1 MQIKELYEKELAYWT
16 QANRKFLG
24 VSPIDESEN
33 FADIQAKI
41 DVDCEKFWNTEKPC
55 KLAENLNIGLLNAD
69 ADKQTPNSYKLK
81 LNFHNMCIDIFGDYN
96 GKLLKIGA
104 MPTPSIDLCWIINRS
119 HYVTRVTAVKDY
131 YSCIGKKDF
140 ETIRGEGWEYSIS
153 TGEFT
158 CIVNSEDYKFEPTIE
173 EIYNNHLSNRSRLLL
188 EAVLEEPLTIDNFTK
203 GLRHIPMFSSDS
215 IFNYKFSR
223 LEYFEDAVLNS
234 KKYAQPTKGILIG
247 VNTIIASKSKQ
258 YTKSGEKLEGCLV
271 RSESKIFAL
280 ENFRTCA
287 NIYNS
292 TGAYQ
297 PAFTYADTN
306 GFFDSFKTVTS
317 KAAGRQRLLL
327 DNVVVKDGLLWI
339 EEKDGMHNMYE
350 YLNMPQ
356 SKRLSCLSESPFC
369 NNDKPKRIMM
379 NAKMTSQAV
388 PLKDEIDNITHRITA
403 RVGFTDLEGYT
414 AADSIIISKSF
425 AERLR
430 TYDST
435 ILYLNKKSKVFLA
448 LEDIYLNKDNNVDI
462 ETLKIIF
469 PNKNSAVLLNY
480 TNVKIDKIDDVDVN
494 NARVFVSW
502 EIPFGF
508 GDKITNLHGAKGTVG
523 LILPDDEMPYLTK
536 KVGNMEAGPLEVI
549 ISGFSTMR
557 RGSLGQIFEAWA
569 LASGI
574 ELDGDDFISTMIDKY
589 QSKMNTYSKNSIVTY
604 KGKTNVIPVGYN
616 YIMRL
621 YHHASTKVS
630 CSSAD
635 HGYTR
640 TLRFGEMEKL
650 NLVAND
656 CPAILK
662 ELGIRSI
669 TKYVGSHKLV
679 TDIEET
685 RELPENPK
693 MSMRFI
699 EILKSMGYDLIVDYD
714 DENDKT
720 SVDLD
725 PSEYYTTDDIAIEGD
740 DNDDEEDYDEN
751 FDEGEYEADLSDYD
765 NVDID
770 NFNTIIKREKSTDE
784 NND

>member
-1 MQIKELYEKELAYWT
+1 MTIKELFEKELAYWT
-16 QANRKFLG
+16 RANQKFLG
-24 VSPIDESEN
+24 VSPINEYDT
-33 FADIQAKI
+33 FADIQASI
-41 DVDCEKFWNTEKPC
+41 DADCEKFWNTEEPC
-55 KLAENLNIGLLNAD
+55 KLAKNMNMGLLNAESN
-69 ADKQTPNSYKLK
+69 KQTPNSYKLK
-81 LNFHNMCIDIFGDYN
+81 LNFHNMCIDILGDYN

-119 HYVTRVTAVKDY
+119 HYVPRVTAIKDF

-153 TGEFT
+153 KDEFT
-158 CIVNSEDYKFEPTIE
+158 CTISKAEYQFEPTLD
-173 EIYNNHLSNRSRLLL
+173 EIFENHLSDRSRLLL
-188 EAVLEEPLTIDNFTK
+188 EAVLEQPLTKQNFKK
-203 GLRHIPMFSSDS
+203 GLRLVPQLTGDS

-223 LEYFEDAVLNS
+223 LEYFEETVLNS
-234 KKYAQPTKGILIG
+234 KKFAQPTKGILIG

-271 RSESKIFAL
+271 RSESDIFAL
-280 ENFRTCA
+280 ENFRTCT
-287 NIYNS
+287 NIYN
-292 TGAYQ
+292 GAGAFQ
-297 PAFTYADTN
+297 PAFTYDDTN

-327 DNVVVKDGLLWI
+327 DNVVVKDGVLWI
-339 EEKDGMHNMYE
+339 EEEDGLHNMYE

-388 PLKDEIDNITHRITA
+388 PLKDEIDHITHRITA

-414 AADSIIISKSF
+414 AADSIIISESMAK
-425 AERLR
+425 RLT
-430 TYDST
+430 TYDKT
-435 ILYLNKKSKVFLA
+435 VLYLNKKSKNFLA
-448 LEDIYLNKDNNVDI
+448 LNDIYANDKEVDI
-462 ETLKIIF
+462 DTLKMLF
-469 PNKNSAVLLNY
+469 PNKNLAILLAY
-480 TNVKIDKIDDVDVN
+480 ENVKVTHIDDVDVN
-494 NARVFVSW
+494 NARVFVEW
-502 EIPFGF
+502 TIPFGF
-508 GDKITNLHGAKGTVG
+508 GDKMTNLHGAKGTVG

-536 KVGNMEAGPLEVI
+536 KVGNMEPGPLEVI

-574 ELDGDDFISTMIDKY
+574 EFDGDDFIASAMEKY
-589 QSKMNTYSKNSIVTY
+589 HDQMQKYSDDSIVTY
-604 KGKTNVIPVGYN
+604 KGNTTVIPVGIN

-621 YHHASTKVS
+621 YHHACTKVS

-656 CPAILK
+656 CPNILK

-679 TDIEET
+679 TNIEET
-685 RELPENPK
+685 RELPKKTKLNMK
-693 MSMRFI
+693 FI
-699 EILKSMGYDLIVDYD
+699 ETLKSMGYELTVI
-714 DENDKT
+714 
-720 SVDLD
+720 
-725 PSEYYTTDDIAIEGD
+725 
-740 DNDDEEDYDEN
+740 DDEEEVEPVNVSTTNNDTEEDDLTD
-751 FDEGEYEADLSDYD
+751 FDAF
-765 NVDID
+765 DID
-770 NFNTIIKREKSTDE
+770 AFNQVIRKEKT
-784 NND
+784 NNEDND

>member
-1 MQIKELYEKELAYWT
+1 MEIKELYRKELAYWT
-16 QANRKFLG
+16 LVNQKFLG
-24 VSPIDESEN
+24 LSPIDESDS
-33 FADIQAKI
+33 FADIQKSI
-41 DVDCEKFWNTEKPC
+41 DADCAKFWNTERPC
-55 KLAENLNIGLLNAD
+55 KLATNLNIGLLNAE
-69 ADKQTPNSYKLK
+69 ADKQTPMSYVLK
-81 LNFHNMCIDIFGDYN
+81 LNFHSMCVDIYGDYS
-96 GKLLKIGA
+96 GKLLLIGA
-104 MPTPSIDLCWIINRS
+104 MPTPCIDLCWIINRS
-119 HYVTRVTAVKDY
+119 HYVTRVTAMKDF
-131 YSCIGKKDF
+131 YSCVGKKDF
-140 ETIRGEGWEYSIS
+140 ETVLGEGWEYSI
-153 TGEFT
+153 TKDEFT
-158 CIVNSEDYKFEPTIE
+158 CIVNKDSYKFEPTIE
-173 EIYNNHLSNRSRLLL
+173 EIYENHLSNRSRLLL
-188 EAVLEEPLTIDNFTK
+188 EAVLETTLTIDNFKK
-203 GLRHIPMFSSDS
+203 GLRLLPTFSSDS

-223 LEYFEDAVLNS
+223 MEYFEDAVLNS
-234 KKYAQPTKGILIG
+234 RKYAQPTKHILIG
-247 VNTIIASKSKQ
+247 VNQIIASKSKQ
-258 YTKSGEKLEGCLV
+258 YSKSGEKLEGCLV

-292 TGAYQ
+292 GGAFQ
-297 PAFTYADTN
+297 PAFTYNDTN

-327 DNVVVKDGLLWI
+327 DNVVVNDGLLWI
-339 EEKDGMHNMYE
+339 EEDDGSLHNMYE
-350 YLNMPQ
+350 YINFPQ

-388 PLKDEIDNITHRITA
+388 PLKDEIDDITHRITA

-425 AERLR
+425 AKRLR

-435 ILYLNKKSKVFLA
+435 ILYLNKKSKLF
-448 LEDIYLNKDNNVDI
+448 
-462 ETLKIIF
+462 TLLDEIHSNDRLLSFNDLTQIF
-469 PNKNSAVLLNY
+469 PNKNPAILLSYEN
-480 TNVKIDKIDDVDVN
+480 TKVTCIDDVDVN
-494 NARVFVSW
+494 NARVFISW
-502 EIPFGF
+502 EIPFRN

-523 LILPDDEMPYLTK
+523 RLLDDDKMPILTK
-536 KVGNMEAGPLEVI
+536 KVGNMEPGPLEIV

-574 ELDGDDFISTMIDKY
+574 DVTSEDFIATMLDKY
-589 QSKMNTYSKNSIVTY
+589 SDQMQEYSKNSVVTY
-604 KGKTNVIPVGYN
+604 KGKSNVIPVGFN

-650 NLVAND
+650 NLGAND
-656 CPAILK
+656 CPNILK

-679 TDIEET
+679 SDIEET

-693 MSMRFI
+693 LTLRFI
-699 EILKSMGYDLIVDYD
+699 EILKSMGYELIIEDTPKFVDKD
-714 DENDKT
+714 
-720 SVDLD
+720 
-725 PSEYYTTDDIAIEGD
+725 DDIILDAVDINNFNAIISKEED
-740 DNDDEEDYDEN
+740 SNADND
-751 FDEGEYEADLSDYD
+751 
-765 NVDID
+765 
-770 NFNTIIKREKSTDE
+770 
-784 NND
+784 